1 MPSEA
6 IHERLLAL
14 QKQLTFV
21 TAVNS
26 ITNKRIN
33 ATRLFIG
40 KISIIS
46 SKLI

>member
-6 IHERLLAL
+6 IHEHLLAL

-21 TAVNS
+21 AAIN

>member
-21 TAVNS
+21 TAVNN
-26 ITNKRIN
+26 ITNKESTLLVCLL
-33 ATRLFIG
+33 A
-40 KISIIS
+40 KSV
-46 SKLI
+46 

>member
-1 MPSEA
+1 MLSEA
-6 IHERLLAL
+6 IHKRLLAL
-14 QKQLTFV
+14 QKQRTFV
-21 TAVNS
+21 TAANN

>member
-21 TAVNS
+21 PAVN

-33 ATRLFIG
+33 ATRLFIS